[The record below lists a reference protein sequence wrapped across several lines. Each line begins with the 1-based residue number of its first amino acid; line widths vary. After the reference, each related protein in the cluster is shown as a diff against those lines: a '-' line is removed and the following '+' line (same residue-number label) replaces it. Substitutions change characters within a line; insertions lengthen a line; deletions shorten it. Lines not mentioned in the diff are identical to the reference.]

1 MYKSVKKWLFLWCC
15 FVGVFF
21 LMYDF
26 VHLQCLQDLSLG
38 LDIYRNTVSSC
49 PEIPLGENA
58 RVQNPERNL
67 VLRHCF
73 EYLFSWYFNFMGKFV
88 QVQYFCVKGQKL
100 QPESGFQI
108 LTETTLK
115 VNLTKQGR
123 KRGVDPNNF
132 CTTFQKYVW
141 Y

>member
-1 MYKSVKKWLFLWCC
+1 
-15 FVGVFF
+15 
-21 LMYDF
+21 
-26 VHLQCLQDLSLG
+26 
-38 LDIYRNTVSSC
+38 
-49 PEIPLGENA
+49 
-58 RVQNPERNL
+58 
-67 VLRHCF
+67 
-73 EYLFSWYFNFMGKFV
+73 MGKFV